1 MKSYHSSADALSKAR
16 FSTWLMVCLLILAV
30 SSCATLSPNFESPN
44 IQVLSI
50 KRMPSQGMDQQLVV
64 ELNVQ
69 NPNSM
74 NLPLTGVAY
83 ALLIEGNEVASGVTA
98 DVSTIPAYGEAQLSL
113 PVTTNLMGMVRLV
126 TGLMMKGQEN
136 ISYELVA
143 KLDVGIPLIP
153 KLSVSESGEIPL
165 SSLR

>member
-1 MKSYHSSADALSKAR
+1 MNTSNSSVGMLSTGRFLTRALACL
-16 FSTWLMVCLLILAV
+16 LMVVV
-30 SSCATLSPNFESPN
+30 SGCATLSPNFETPQ

-69 NPNSM
+69 NPNGLD
-74 NLPLTGVAY
+74 LPLTGIAY
-83 ALLIEGNEVASGVTA
+83 ALLIEGNEVASGVSA

-126 TGLMMKGQEN
+126 TGLMMKGQQN
-136 ISYELVA
+136 INYELLA

-153 KLSVSESGEIPL
+153 KLTVSEAGTIPL
-165 SSLR
+165 STLR